1 MKPFGTIHSTCPAR
15 LRGFSLIEVMVA
27 LIIIA
32 VGMLGIAKMQ
42 ALGLSTTQ
50 SSGTRSLVA
59 IEAAS
64 LAASMHSNRDYWV
77 AGPPPASFTV
87 AVATT
92 GPNGATSVTIT
103 DATNTLNVA
112 PTCGTTTA
120 CAAGSASQ
128 IAAYDVQQWAASL
141 ATVVPAAQA
150 TIACNTA
157 TSPLSCTIQI
167 QWAENVTSTSNSAAA
182 SSSGANA
189 LNSPVYTLYVEP

>member
-1 MKPFGTIHSTCPAR
+1 MR

-64 LAASMHSNRDYWV
+64 LAASMHANRDYWV
-77 AGPPPASFTV
+77 AGPPPPSFTV
-87 AVATT
+87 SVATT
-92 GPNGATSVTIT
+92 APLTTSVAVN
-103 DATNTLNVA
+103 DATNVLNASFNCATMVCTA
-112 PTCGTTTA
+112 PEV
-120 CAAGSASQ
+120 
-128 IAAYDVQQWAASL
+128 AAYDVQQWGSAL
-141 ATVVPAAQA
+141 AQVVPAALA
-150 TIACNTA
+150 TISCNNTA
-157 TSPLSCTIQI
+157 VPLSCTIQI
-167 QWAENVTSTSNSAAA
+167 QWAENLVSTSNTVAAA
-182 SSSGANA
+182 SSGANV